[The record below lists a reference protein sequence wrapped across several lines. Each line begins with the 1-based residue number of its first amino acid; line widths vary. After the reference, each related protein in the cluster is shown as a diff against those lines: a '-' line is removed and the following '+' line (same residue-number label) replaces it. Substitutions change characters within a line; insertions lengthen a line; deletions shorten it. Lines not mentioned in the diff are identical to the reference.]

1 MSKAYF
7 GSRISDHI
15 LKTPEGFLICKD
27 VPIARTGTQQYRG
40 CEFGG
45 PVADGIYNV
54 QRPEAEVFDR
64 AAVASFEGKPVCDE
78 HPEEDVTPDN
88 YGRYMKGVCR
98 DVRRGDGDLSNCLVA
113 DLVIYDADLI
123 NKIEAGKREISCGY
137 DCLWNPTSDSSYDQL
152 EIRGNHV
159 AVVDR
164 GRAGH
169 KVAIRD
175 TADDEKGGKKM
186 SKSLIG
192 RILRALARDESTTPE
207 DMEAA
212 AKLTGSSDAE
222 PRPQPAPAPAQAAP
236 STPAPAV
243 PAAPATP
250 ATPAPAA
257 VPQPENKPAA
267 MDEATEARFKKI
279 EDALEAISSKL
290 NPAPPAAE
298 PKKDALDALE
308 EELQN
313 KAPAAEPAPAGDEDD
328 VIEPPEDINAQDA
341 APEEDVEGECGPNA
355 KEVRDAAMVLIK
367 NLKPAVAAI
376 PNEAQRK
383 RAADSLVILIKGSMQ
398 QDAQYGELMQMRRR
412 SAVQDS
418 KPDDY
423 NLGREIAKKYNPH
436 YKNR

>member
-175 TADDEKGGKKM
+175 TADDKKGGKKM

-212 AKLTGSSDAE
+212 AKLAGSSDAE
-222 PRPQPAPAPAQAAP
+222 PRPQPAPAPA
-236 STPAPAV
+236 
-243 PAAPATP
+243 PAAPAGP

-313 KAPAAEPAPAGDEDD
+313 KAPAAAPAPAGDEDD

-341 APEEDVEGECGPNA
+341 APEEDVEGECAPNA
-355 KEVRDAAMVLIK
+355 KEVRDAAMALIK

-383 RAADSLVILIKGSMQ
+383 RAADSLAILIKGSMQ

-412 SAVQDS
+412 SAAQDS
-418 KPDDY
+418 KPAADDY
-423 NLGREIAKKYNPH
+423 ALGREIAKKYNPH

>member
-45 PVADGIYNV
+45 PVAAGIYNV

-159 AVVDR
+159 AVVDK

-175 TADDEKGGKKM
+175 TADDKKGGTKM

-212 AKLTGSSDAE
+212 AKLAGSSDAE
-222 PRPQPAPAPAQAAP
+222 PRPQPAPAP
-236 STPAPAV
+236 S
-243 PAAPATP
+243 
-250 ATPAPAA
+250 TPAPAA

-290 NPAPPAAE
+290 NPAQPAAE

-313 KAPAAEPAPAGDEDD
+313 KAPAAAPAGDEDD

-341 APEEDVEGECGPNA
+341 APEENVEGECVHNA
-355 KEVRDAAMVLIK
+355 KEARDAAMALIK

-398 QDAQYGELMQMRRR
+398 QDAQYGELMQMRR
-412 SAVQDS
+412 SSVAQDS

-423 NLGREIAKKYNPH
+423 ALGREIAKKYNPH

>member
-175 TADDEKGGKKM
+175 TADDKKGGTKM

-212 AKLTGSSDAE
+212 AKLAGSSDAE
-222 PRPQPAPAPAQAAP
+222 PRPQPAPAPA
-236 STPAPAV
+236 
-243 PAAPATP
+243 PAAP

-313 KAPAAEPAPAGDEDD
+313 KAPAAETAPAGDEDD

-341 APEEDVEGECGPNA
+341 APEEDVEGECVPNA
-355 KEVRDAAMVLIK
+355 KEARDAAMALIK

-383 RAADSLVILIKGSMQ
+383 RAADSLAILIKGSMQ
-398 QDAQYGELMQMRRR
+398 HDAQYGELMQMRRR
-412 SAVQDS
+412 NAAKDS
-418 KPDDY
+418 KPAVDDY
-423 NLGREIAKKYNPH
+423 NLGREIAKRYNPH

>member
-45 PVADGIYNV
+45 PVADGIYDV

-175 TADDEKGGKKM
+175 TADDKKGGIKM

-207 DMEAA
+207 DMEAV
-212 AKLTGSSDAE
+212 AKLAGSSNAE
-222 PRPQPAPAPAQAAP
+222 PRPQPAPAPA
-236 STPAPAV
+236 
-243 PAAPATP
+243 PAAPAAP

-257 VPQPENKPAA
+257 VPQPDNKPAA

-313 KAPAAEPAPAGDEDD
+313 KAPAAAPAPAGDEDD

-341 APEEDVEGECGPNA
+341 APEEDVEGECAPNA
-355 KEVRDAAMVLIK
+355 KEARDAAMALIK

-383 RAADSLVILIKGSMQ
+383 RAADSLAILIKGSMQ
-398 QDAQYGELMQMRRR
+398 QDAQYGELMHMRRR
-412 SAVQDS
+412 SAAQDS
-418 KPDDY
+418 KPAADDY
-423 NLGREIAKKYNPH
+423 ALGREIAKKYNPH

>member
-175 TADDEKGGKKM
+175 TADDKKGGTKM
-186 SKSLIG
+186 SKSLLG

-212 AKLTGSSDAE
+212 AKLAGSSDAE
-222 PRPQPAPAPAQAAP
+222 PRPQPAPAPA
-236 STPAPAV
+236 PA
-243 PAAPATP
+243 PAAPAAP

-313 KAPAAEPAPAGDEDD
+313 KAPAAAPAGDEDD

-341 APEEDVEGECGPNA
+341 APEEDVEGECVPNA
-355 KEVRDAAMVLIK
+355 KEARDAAMALIK

-383 RAADSLVILIKGSMQ
+383 RAADSLAILIKGSMQ

-412 SAVQDS
+412 NATKDS
-418 KPDDY
+418 KPAVDDY
-423 NLGREIAKKYNPH
+423 ALGREIAKRYNPH

>member
-175 TADDEKGGKKM
+175 TADDKKGGKKM

-212 AKLTGSSDAE
+212 AKLAGNSDAE
-222 PRPQPAPAPAQAAP
+222 PRPQPAPAPA
-236 STPAPAV
+236 
-243 PAAPATP
+243 PAAP

-290 NPAPPAAE
+290 NPAQPAAE
-298 PKKDALDALE
+298 PKKDALE

-341 APEEDVEGECGPNA
+341 APEEDVEGECVPNA
-355 KEVRDAAMVLIK
+355 KEVRDAAMALIK

-383 RAADSLVILIKGSMQ
+383 RAADSLAILIKGSMQ

-412 SAVQDS
+412 SAAQDS

-423 NLGREIAKKYNPH
+423 ALGREIAKKYNPH

>member
-27 VPIARTGTQQYRG
+27 VPIARTGTQQYRD

-45 PVADGIYNV
+45 PVAAGIYNV

-159 AVVDR
+159 AVVDK

-175 TADDEKGGKKM
+175 TADDKKGGTKM

-212 AKLTGSSDAE
+212 AKLAGSSDAE
-222 PRPQPAPAPAQAAP
+222 PRPQPAPAP
-236 STPAPAV
+236 S
-243 PAAPATP
+243 
-250 ATPAPAA
+250 TPAPAA

-290 NPAPPAAE
+290 NPAQPAAE

-313 KAPAAEPAPAGDEDD
+313 KAPAAAPAGDEDD

-341 APEEDVEGECGPNA
+341 APEENVEGECVHNA
-355 KEVRDAAMVLIK
+355 KEARDAAMALIK

-412 SAVQDS
+412 SVAQDS

-423 NLGREIAKKYNPH
+423 ALGREIAKKYNPH

>member
-88 YGRYMKGVCR
+88 YGRYIKGVCR

-113 DLVIYDADLI
+113 DLVIHDADLI

-175 TADDEKGGKKM
+175 TADDKKGGTKM

-212 AKLTGSSDAE
+212 AKLAGSSDAE
-222 PRPQPAPAPAQAAP
+222 PRPQPAPAPAPAAP
-236 STPAPAV
+236 STL
-243 PAAPATP
+243 
-250 ATPAPAA
+250 APAA

-290 NPAPPAAE
+290 NPDPAPPAAE

-313 KAPAAEPAPAGDEDD
+313 KAPAAAPAGDEDD

-341 APEEDVEGECGPNA
+341 APEEDVEGECVPNA
-355 KEVRDAAMVLIK
+355 KEARDAAMALIK

>member
-175 TADDEKGGKKM
+175 TADDKKGGTKM

-212 AKLTGSSDAE
+212 AKLAGSFDAE
-222 PRPQPAPAPAQAAP
+222 PRPQPAPAPA
-236 STPAPAV
+236 
-243 PAAPATP
+243 PAAPAAP

-257 VPQPENKPAA
+257 VPQPDNKPAA

-313 KAPAAEPAPAGDEDD
+313 KAPAAAPAPAGDEDD

-341 APEEDVEGECGPNA
+341 APEEDVEGECAPNA
-355 KEVRDAAMVLIK
+355 KEARDAAMALIK

-383 RAADSLVILIKGSMQ
+383 RAADSLAILIKGSMQ

-412 SAVQDS
+412 NAAKDS
-418 KPDDY
+418 KPAVDDY
-423 NLGREIAKKYNPH
+423 ALGREIAKRYNPH

>member
-40 CEFGG
+40 CEFGA

-113 DLVIYDADLI
+113 DLVIYDASLI

-159 AVVDR
+159 AVVDK

-175 TADDEKGGKKM
+175 SADDKKGGKKM

-212 AKLTGSSDAE
+212 AKLAGGADAE
-222 PRPQPAPAPAQAAP
+222 PRPQPAPA
-236 STPAPAV
+236 

-257 VPQPENKPAA
+257 VPQPDNKPAA

-290 NPAPPAAE
+290 NPAEPAAE

-308 EELQN
+308 EELQS
-313 KAPAAEPAPAGDEDD
+313 KDPAAEPAPAGDEDD
-328 VIEPPEDINAQDA
+328 VIEPPEEINALDA
-341 APEEDVEGECGPNA
+341 EPEEEPVVPA
-355 KEVRDAAMVLIK
+355 SKAARDAAMVLLK
-367 NLKPAVAAI
+367 NLKPAVANI
-376 PNEAQRK
+376 KNEAQRK
-383 RAADSLVILIKGSMQ
+383 RAADSLAVLIKGSMQ

-412 SAVQDS
+412 SAAQDS

-423 NLGREIAKKYNPH
+423 ALGREIAKKYNPH

>member
-123 NKIEAGKREISCGY
+123 GKIEAGKREISCGY

-175 TADDEKGGKKM
+175 TADDKKGGKKM

-212 AKLTGSSDAE
+212 AKLAGSSDAE
-222 PRPQPAPAPAQAAP
+222 PRPQPAPAPA
-236 STPAPAV
+236 
-243 PAAPATP
+243 PAAP

-313 KAPAAEPAPAGDEDD
+313 KAPAAAPAGDEDD

-341 APEEDVEGECGPNA
+341 APEEDVEGECVPNA
-355 KEVRDAAMVLIK
+355 KEARDAAMALIK

-412 SAVQDS
+412 NAAKDS
-418 KPDDY
+418 KPAVDDY
-423 NLGREIAKKYNPH
+423 NLGREIAKRYNPH

>member
-212 AKLTGSSDAE
+212 AKLAGSSDAE
-222 PRPQPAPAPAQAAP
+222 PRPQPAPAPA
-236 STPAPAV
+236 
-243 PAAPATP
+243 PAAP

-290 NPAPPAAE
+290 NPAQPATE

-313 KAPAAEPAPAGDEDD
+313 KASAAETAPAGDEDD

-341 APEEDVEGECGPNA
+341 APEEDVEGECVPNA
-355 KEVRDAAMVLIK
+355 KEARDAAMALIK

-383 RAADSLVILIKGSMQ
+383 RAADSLAILIKGSMQ

-412 SAVQDS
+412 SVAQDS

-423 NLGREIAKKYNPH
+423 ALGREIAKKYNPH

>member
-175 TADDEKGGKKM
+175 TADDKKGGTKM

-212 AKLTGSSDAE
+212 AKLAGSSNAE
-222 PRPQPAPAPAQAAP
+222 PRPQPAPAPA
-236 STPAPAV
+236 
-243 PAAPATP
+243 PAAPAAP

-341 APEEDVEGECGPNA
+341 APEEDVEGECVPNA
-355 KEVRDAAMVLIK
+355 KEARDAAMALIK

-383 RAADSLVILIKGSMQ
+383 RAADSLAILIKGSMQ

-412 SAVQDS
+412 NAAKDS
-418 KPDDY
+418 KPAVDDY
-423 NLGREIAKKYNPH
+423 ALGREIAKRYNPH

>member
-15 LKTPEGFLICKD
+15 IKTPEGFLICKD

-159 AVVDR
+159 AVVDK

-175 TADDEKGGKKM
+175 AANDEKGGKKM
-186 SKSLIG
+186 SESLIG

-212 AKLTGSSDAE
+212 AKLAGSADAE
-222 PRPQPAPAPAQAAP
+222 PRPQPAPAPA
-236 STPAPAV
+236 
-243 PAAPATP
+243 PAAPAAP

-257 VPQPENKPAA
+257 VPQPDNKPAA

-341 APEEDVEGECGPNA
+341 APEEDVEGECAPDA
-355 KEVRDAAMVLIK
+355 KEARDAAMALIK

-383 RAADSLVILIKGSMQ
+383 RAADSLAILIKGSMQ
-398 QDAQYGELMQMRRR
+398 KDAQYGELMQMRRR
-412 SAVQDS
+412 NAAKDS
-418 KPDDY
+418 KPAVDDY
-423 NLGREIAKKYNPH
+423 ALGREIAKRYNPH

>member
-27 VPIARTGTQQYRG
+27 VPIARIGVQQYRG
-40 CEFGG
+40 CEFGA
-45 PVADGIYNV
+45 PVGDAVYDV
-54 QRPEAEVFDR
+54 KRPEAEVFDR

-137 DCLWNPTSDSSYDQL
+137 DCLWNPTGDSSYDQL

-175 TADDEKGGKKM
+175 TADDKKGGTKM

-212 AKLTGSSDAE
+212 AKLAGSSDAD
-222 PRPQPAPAPAQAAP
+222 PRPQPAPAPA
-236 STPAPAV
+236 
-243 PAAPATP
+243 PAAPAAP

-267 MDEATEARFKKI
+267 MDEATEARFRKI

-313 KAPAAEPAPAGDEDD
+313 KAPAAAPAPAGDEDD

-341 APEEDVEGECGPNA
+341 APEEDVEGECAPNA
-355 KEVRDAAMVLIK
+355 KEARDAAMALIK

-383 RAADSLVILIKGSMQ
+383 RAADSLAILIKGSMQ

-412 SAVQDS
+412 SAAQDS
-418 KPDDY
+418 KPAADDY
-423 NLGREIAKKYNPH
+423 ALGREIAKKYNPH

>member
-175 TADDEKGGKKM
+175 TADDKKGGTKM
-186 SKSLIG
+186 SESLIG

-212 AKLTGSSDAE
+212 AKLAGSSDTE
-222 PRPQPAPAPAQAAP
+222 PRPQPAPAPA
-236 STPAPAV
+236 
-243 PAAPATP
+243 PAAP

-257 VPQPENKPAA
+257 VPQPDNKPAA

-328 VIEPPEDINAQDA
+328 VIEPPEEINAHDA
-341 APEEDVEGECGPNA
+341 DPEEEPVVPA
-355 KEVRDAAMVLIK
+355 SKAARDAAMVLLQ

-383 RAADSLVILIKGSMQ
+383 RAADSLAVLIKGSMQ
-398 QDAQYGELMQMRRR
+398 QDKQYSQLLSLQRKNAALDSAPMQ
-412 SAVQDS
+412 
-418 KPDDY
+418 DDY
-423 NLGREIAKKYNPH
+423 NYGREIAKKYNPH

>member
-175 TADDEKGGKKM
+175 TADDKKEGGTKM

-212 AKLTGSSDAE
+212 AKLAGNSDAE
-222 PRPQPAPAPAQAAP
+222 PRLQPAPAPA
-236 STPAPAV
+236 
-243 PAAPATP
+243 PAAPAAP

-257 VPQPENKPAA
+257 VPQPDNKPAA

-313 KAPAAEPAPAGDEDD
+313 KAPAAAPAPAGDEDD

-341 APEEDVEGECGPNA
+341 APEEDVEGECAPNA
-355 KEVRDAAMVLIK
+355 KEARDAAMALIK

-383 RAADSLVILIKGSMQ
+383 RAADSLAILIKGSMQ

-412 SAVQDS
+412 NAAKDS
-418 KPDDY
+418 KPAVDDY
-423 NLGREIAKKYNPH
+423 NLGREIAKRYNPH

>member
-123 NKIEAGKREISCGY
+123 GKIEAGKREISCGY

-175 TADDEKGGKKM
+175 TADDTKGGTKM

-212 AKLTGSSDAE
+212 AKLAGSSDAE
-222 PRPQPAPAPAQAAP
+222 PRPQPAPAPA
-236 STPAPAV
+236 APA
-243 PAAPATP
+243 AP

-290 NPAPPAAE
+290 NPAQPAAE

-313 KAPAAEPAPAGDEDD
+313 KAPAAETAPAGDEDD

-341 APEEDVEGECGPNA
+341 EPEEDVEGGCAPDA
-355 KEVRDAAMVLIK
+355 KEARDAAMALIK

-383 RAADSLVILIKGSMQ
+383 RAADSLAILIKGSMQ

-412 SAVQDS
+412 NAAKDS
-418 KPDDY
+418 QPDDY
-423 NLGREIAKKYNPH
+423 DLGREIAKKYNPH

>member
-15 LKTPEGFLICKD
+15 IKTPEGFLICKD

-98 DVRRGDGDLSNCLVA
+98 DVRRGDGDLINCLVA

-175 TADDEKGGKKM
+175 TADDKKGGKKM

-212 AKLTGSSDAE
+212 AKLAGSSDAE
-222 PRPQPAPAPAQAAP
+222 PRPQPAPAPA
-236 STPAPAV
+236 
-243 PAAPATP
+243 PAAPAGP

-341 APEEDVEGECGPNA
+341 APEEDVEGECVPNA
-355 KEVRDAAMVLIK
+355 KEARDAAMALIK

-383 RAADSLVILIKGSMQ
+383 RAADSLAILIKGSMQ

-412 SAVQDS
+412 NAAKDS
-418 KPDDY
+418 KPAVDDY
-423 NLGREIAKKYNPH
+423 ALGREIAKRYNPH

>member
-159 AVVDR
+159 AVVDK

-175 TADDEKGGKKM
+175 AADDKKGGKKM

-212 AKLTGSSDAE
+212 AKLAGSSDAE
-222 PRPQPAPAPAQAAP
+222 PRPQPAPAPAHAA
-236 STPAPAV
+236 
-243 PAAPATP
+243 P

-267 MDEATEARFKKI
+267 MDEATEARLKKI

-290 NPAPPAAE
+290 NPAQPAAE

-313 KAPAAEPAPAGDEDD
+313 KAPAAAPAGDEDD

-341 APEEDVEGECGPNA
+341 EPEEDVEGGCAPDA
-355 KEVRDAAMVLIK
+355 KEARDAAIVLLK
-367 NLKPAVAAI
+367 NLKPVVASI
-376 PNEAQRK
+376 KNEAQRK
-383 RAADSLVILIKGSMQ
+383 RAADSLAILIKGSMQ
-398 QDAQYGELMQMRRR
+398 QDAQYGKLMQMRRR
-412 SAVQDS
+412 SVAQDS

-423 NLGREIAKKYNPH
+423 ALGREIAKKYNPH
-436 YKNR
+436 YQNR

>member
-40 CEFGG
+40 CEFGA
-45 PVADGIYNV
+45 PVGDALYNV

-98 DVRRGDGDLSNCLVA
+98 DVRRGDGDLSNCLVD

-175 TADDEKGGKKM
+175 TAVDKKGGKTM
-186 SKSLIG
+186 SESLIG

-212 AKLTGSSDAE
+212 AKLAGGADAE
-222 PRPQPAPAPAQAAP
+222 PRPQPAPAPA
-236 STPAPAV
+236 
-243 PAAPATP
+243 PAAP

-257 VPQPENKPAA
+257 VPQPESKPAA

-290 NPAPPAAE
+290 NPVPPAAE

-313 KAPAAEPAPAGDEDD
+313 KAPAAAAPAGDEDD

-341 APEEDVEGECGPNA
+341 APEEDVEGGCAPDA
-355 KEVRDAAMVLIK
+355 KEARDAAMALIK

-383 RAADSLVILIKGSMQ
+383 RAADSLAILIKGSMQ

-412 SAVQDS
+412 AVAQDR
-418 KPDDY
+418 KPAADDY
-423 NLGREIAKKYNPH
+423 ELGREIAKKYNPH

>member
-15 LKTPEGFLICKD
+15 IKTPEGFLICKD
-27 VPIARTGTQQYRG
+27 VPIARTGTQLYRG

-123 NKIEAGKREISCGY
+123 GKIEAGKREISCGY
-137 DCLWNPTSDSSYDQL
+137 DCLWNPTSASSYDQL

-212 AKLTGSSDAE
+212 AKLAGSSDAE
-222 PRPQPAPAPAQAAP
+222 PRPQPAPAPVAA
-236 STPAPAV
+236 A
-243 PAAPATP
+243 P

-290 NPAPPAAE
+290 NPAQPAAE

-313 KAPAAEPAPAGDEDD
+313 KAPAAEPAPGGDEDD

-341 APEEDVEGECGPNA
+341 APEEDVEGECVPNA
-355 KEVRDAAMVLIK
+355 KEVRDAAMALIK

-383 RAADSLVILIKGSMQ
+383 RAADSLAILIKGSMQ

-412 SAVQDS
+412 SAAQDS

-423 NLGREIAKKYNPH
+423 ALGREIAKKYNPH

>member
-123 NKIEAGKREISCGY
+123 NKIETGKREISCGY

-175 TADDEKGGKKM
+175 TADDKKGGTKM

-212 AKLTGSSDAE
+212 AKLAGSSDAE
-222 PRPQPAPAPAQAAP
+222 PRPQPAPAPA
-236 STPAPAV
+236 
-243 PAAPATP
+243 PAAPAAP

-313 KAPAAEPAPAGDEDD
+313 KAPAAAPAPAGDEDD

-341 APEEDVEGECGPNA
+341 APEEDVEGECAPNA
-355 KEVRDAAMVLIK
+355 KEARDAAMALIK

-383 RAADSLVILIKGSMQ
+383 RAADSLAILIKGSMQ

-412 SAVQDS
+412 NAAKDS
-418 KPDDY
+418 KPAVDDY
-423 NLGREIAKKYNPH
+423 ALGREIAKRYNPH

>member
-45 PVADGIYNV
+45 PVAAGIYNV

-159 AVVDR
+159 AVVDK

-175 TADDEKGGKKM
+175 TADDKKGGTKM

-212 AKLTGSSDAE
+212 AKLAGSSDAE
-222 PRPQPAPAPAQAAP
+222 PRPQPAPAP
-236 STPAPAV
+236 S
-243 PAAPATP
+243 
-250 ATPAPAA
+250 TPAPAA
-257 VPQPENKPAA
+257 VPQPENKSAA

-290 NPAPPAAE
+290 NPAQPAAE

-313 KAPAAEPAPAGDEDD
+313 KAPAAAPAGDEDD

-341 APEEDVEGECGPNA
+341 APEENVEGECVHNA
-355 KEVRDAAMVLIK
+355 KEARDAAMALIK

-412 SAVQDS
+412 SVAQDS

-423 NLGREIAKKYNPH
+423 ALGREIAKKYNPH

>member
-15 LKTPEGFLICKD
+15 IKTPEGFLICKD

-175 TADDEKGGKKM
+175 TAYDKKGGTKM

-212 AKLTGSSDAE
+212 AKLAGSSAAV
-222 PRPQPAPAPAQAAP
+222 PRPQPAPAPA
-236 STPAPAV
+236 APA
-243 PAAPATP
+243 AP

-290 NPAPPAAE
+290 NPAQPATE

-341 APEEDVEGECGPNA
+341 ALEEDIEGECAPDA
-355 KEVRDAAMVLIK
+355 KEARDAAMALIK

-383 RAADSLVILIKGSMQ
+383 RAADSLAILIKGSMQ
-398 QDAQYGELMQMRRR
+398 QDAQYGKLMQMRRR
-412 SAVQDS
+412 SAAQDS

-423 NLGREIAKKYNPH
+423 ALGREIAKKYNPH

>member
-175 TADDEKGGKKM
+175 TADDKKGGTKM

-212 AKLTGSSDAE
+212 AKLAGNSDAE
-222 PRPQPAPAPAQAAP
+222 PRPQPAPA
-236 STPAPAV
+236 
-243 PAAPATP
+243 AAPAAAAPAAP

-257 VPQPENKPAA
+257 VPQPDNKPAA

-290 NPAPPAAE
+290 NPAQPAAE

-308 EELQN
+308 EELEN
-313 KAPAAEPAPAGDEDD
+313 KAPAAAPAGDEDD

-341 APEEDVEGECGPNA
+341 APEEDVEGECVPNA
-355 KEVRDAAMVLIK
+355 KEARDAAMALIK

-383 RAADSLVILIKGSMQ
+383 RAADSLAILIKGSMQ

-412 SAVQDS
+412 NAAKDS
-418 KPDDY
+418 KPAVDDY
-423 NLGREIAKKYNPH
+423 ALGREIAKRYNPH

>member
-175 TADDEKGGKKM
+175 TADDKKGGKKM

-212 AKLTGSSDAE
+212 AKLAGSSDAE
-222 PRPQPAPAPAQAAP
+222 PRPQPAPAPA
-236 STPAPAV
+236 
-243 PAAPATP
+243 PAAPAAP

-313 KAPAAEPAPAGDEDD
+313 KAPAAAPAGDEDD

-341 APEEDVEGECGPNA
+341 APEEDVEGGCAPHT
-355 KEVRDAAMVLIK
+355 KEVRDAAMALIK

-383 RAADSLVILIKGSMQ
+383 RAADSLAILIKGSMQ

-412 SAVQDS
+412 SAAQDS
-418 KPDDY
+418 KPAADDY
-423 NLGREIAKKYNPH
+423 ALGREIAKKYNPH

>member
-175 TADDEKGGKKM
+175 TADDRKGGTKM

-212 AKLTGSSDAE
+212 AKLAGNSDAE
-222 PRPQPAPAPAQAAP
+222 PRPQPAPA
-236 STPAPAV
+236 
-243 PAAPATP
+243 AAPAAP

-257 VPQPENKPAA
+257 VPQPDNKPAA
-267 MDEATEARFKKI
+267 MDEATEARFQKI

-290 NPAPPAAE
+290 NPAQPAAE

-341 APEEDVEGECGPNA
+341 APEEDVEGECAPDA
-355 KEVRDAAMVLIK
+355 KEARDAAMALIK

-383 RAADSLVILIKGSMQ
+383 RAADSLAILIKGSMQ
-398 QDAQYGELMQMRRR
+398 QDAQYGKLMQMRRR
-412 SAVQDS
+412 SAAQDS

-423 NLGREIAKKYNPH
+423 ALGREIAKKYNPH

>member
-64 AAVASFEGKPVCDE
+64 AAVASFEGKPVSDE

-137 DCLWNPTSDSSYDQL
+137 DCLWNPPSDSSYDQL

-159 AVVDR
+159 AVVDK

-175 TADDEKGGKKM
+175 AADDKKGGKKM

-212 AKLTGSSDAE
+212 AKLAGSSDAE
-222 PRPQPAPAPAQAAP
+222 PRPQPAP
-236 STPAPAV
+236 TPAPA
-243 PAAPATP
+243 AP

-290 NPAPPAAE
+290 NPAQPAAE

-313 KAPAAEPAPAGDEDD
+313 KAPAAETAPAGDEDD

-341 APEEDVEGECGPNA
+341 APEEDVEGECVPNA
-355 KEVRDAAMVLIK
+355 KEAHDAAMALIK
-367 NLKPAVAAI
+367 NLKPAIAAI

-383 RAADSLVILIKGSMQ
+383 RAADSLAILIKGSMQ
-398 QDAQYGELMQMRRR
+398 QDAQYGKLMQMRRR
-412 SAVQDS
+412 NAAKDS
-418 KPDDY
+418 KPAVDDY
-423 NLGREIAKKYNPH
+423 DLGREIAKKYNPH

>member
-212 AKLTGSSDAE
+212 AKLAGSSDAE
-222 PRPQPAPAPAQAAP
+222 PRPHPAPAPA
-236 STPAPAV
+236 APA
-243 PAAPATP
+243 AP

-257 VPQPENKPAA
+257 VPQPDNKPAA

-290 NPAPPAAE
+290 NPDPAPPAAE

-313 KAPAAEPAPAGDEDD
+313 KAPAAAPAGDEDD

-341 APEEDVEGECGPNA
+341 APEEDVEGECVPNA
-355 KEVRDAAMVLIK
+355 KEARDAAMALIK

-376 PNEAQRK
+376 PNKAQRK

-412 SAVQDS
+412 NAAKDS
-418 KPDDY
+418 KPAVDDY
-423 NLGREIAKKYNPH
+423 NLGREIAKRYNPH

>member
-1 MSKAYF
+1 
-7 GSRISDHI
+7 
-15 LKTPEGFLICKD
+15 
-27 VPIARTGTQQYRG
+27 
-40 CEFGG
+40 
-45 PVADGIYNV
+45 
-54 QRPEAEVFDR
+54 
-64 AAVASFEGKPVCDE
+64 
-78 HPEEDVTPDN
+78 
-88 YGRYMKGVCR
+88 
-98 DVRRGDGDLSNCLVA
+98 
-113 DLVIYDADLI
+113 
-123 NKIEAGKREISCGY
+123 
-137 DCLWNPTSDSSYDQL
+137 
-152 EIRGNHV
+152 
-159 AVVDR
+159 
-164 GRAGH
+164 
-169 KVAIRD
+169 
-175 TADDEKGGKKM
+175 M

-212 AKLTGSSDAE
+212 AKLAGSSDAE
-222 PRPQPAPAPAQAAP
+222 PRPQPAP
-236 STPAPAV
+236 TPAPA
-243 PAAPATP
+243 AP

-290 NPAPPAAE
+290 NPAQPAAE

-313 KAPAAEPAPAGDEDD
+313 KAPAAAPAGDEDD

-341 APEEDVEGECGPNA
+341 EPEEDVEGECVPNA
-355 KEVRDAAMVLIK
+355 KEARDAAMALIK

-383 RAADSLVILIKGSMQ
+383 RAADSLAILIKGSMQ

-412 SAVQDS
+412 NAAKDS
-418 KPDDY
+418 KPAVDDY
-423 NLGREIAKKYNPH
+423 DLGREIAKKYNPH

>member
-27 VPIARTGTQQYRG
+27 VPIARIGVQQYRG
-40 CEFGG
+40 CEFGA
-45 PVADGIYNV
+45 PVGDAVYDV
-54 QRPEAEVFDR
+54 KRPEAEVFDR

-175 TADDEKGGKKM
+175 TADDKKGGTKM

-212 AKLTGSSDAE
+212 AKLAGSSDAE
-222 PRPQPAPAPAQAAP
+222 PRPQPAPAPA
-236 STPAPAV
+236 PAPAAT
-243 PAAPATP
+243 AAPATP
-250 ATPAPAA
+250 APTA

-313 KAPAAEPAPAGDEDD
+313 KAPAAAPAPAGDEDD
-328 VIEPPEDINAQDA
+328 VIEPPEEINAQDA
-341 APEEDVEGECGPNA
+341 EPEEDVEGECAPDA
-355 KEVRDAAMVLIK
+355 KEARDAVMVLLK
-367 NLKPAVAAI
+367 NLKPAVVAI

-383 RAADSLVILIKGSMQ
+383 RAADSLAILIKGSMQ

-412 SAVQDS
+412 NAAKDS
-418 KPDDY
+418 KPAVDDY
-423 NLGREIAKKYNPH
+423 ALGREIAKKYNPH

>member
-45 PVADGIYNV
+45 PVADGIYDV

-159 AVVDR
+159 AVVDK

-175 TADDEKGGKKM
+175 TADDKKGGTKM

-212 AKLTGSSDAE
+212 AKLAGSSDAE
-222 PRPQPAPAPAQAAP
+222 PRPQPAPAPAA
-236 STPAPAV
+236 

-257 VPQPENKPAA
+257 VPQPDNKPAA

-290 NPAPPAAE
+290 NPAEPAAE

-313 KAPAAEPAPAGDEDD
+313 KAPAAAPAGDEDD

-341 APEEDVEGECGPNA
+341 APEEDVEGECVPNA
-355 KEVRDAAMVLIK
+355 KEARDAAMALIK

-383 RAADSLVILIKGSMQ
+383 RVADSLVILIKGSMQ

-412 SAVQDS
+412 NAAKDS
-418 KPDDY
+418 KPAVDDY
-423 NLGREIAKKYNPH
+423 NLGREIAKRYNPH

>member
-123 NKIEAGKREISCGY
+123 GKIEAGKREISCGY

-152 EIRGNHV
+152 KIRGNHV

-175 TADDEKGGKKM
+175 AADDKKGGTKM

-212 AKLTGSSDAE
+212 AKLAGSSDAE
-222 PRPQPAPAPAQAAP
+222 PRPQPAPAPA
-236 STPAPAV
+236 
-243 PAAPATP
+243 PAAP

-290 NPAPPAAE
+290 NPAQPAAE

-313 KAPAAEPAPAGDEDD
+313 KAPAAAPAGDEDD

-341 APEEDVEGECGPNA
+341 APEEDVEGECAPNA
-355 KEVRDAAMVLIK
+355 KEARDAAMALIK

-412 SAVQDS
+412 NTAKDS
-418 KPDDY
+418 KPAVDDY
-423 NLGREIAKKYNPH
+423 NLGREIAKRYNPH

>member
-159 AVVDR
+159 AVVDK

-175 TADDEKGGKKM
+175 AADDKKGGKKM

-212 AKLTGSSDAE
+212 AKLAGSSDAE
-222 PRPQPAPAPAQAAP
+222 PRPQPAP
-236 STPAPAV
+236 TPAPA
-243 PAAPATP
+243 AP

-290 NPAPPAAE
+290 NPAQPAAE

-313 KAPAAEPAPAGDEDD
+313 KAPAAAPAPAGDEDD
-328 VIEPPEDINAQDA
+328 VIETPEDINAQDA
-341 APEEDVEGECGPNA
+341 APEEDVEGECVPNA
-355 KEVRDAAMVLIK
+355 KEARDAAMALIK

-412 SAVQDS
+412 NAAKDS
-418 KPDDY
+418 KPAVDDY
-423 NLGREIAKKYNPH
+423 NLGREIAKRYNPH

>member
-175 TADDEKGGKKM
+175 TADDKKGGTKM

-212 AKLTGSSDAE
+212 AKLAGSSDAE
-222 PRPQPAPAPAQAAP
+222 PRPQPAPAP
-236 STPAPAV
+236 V
-243 PAAPATP
+243 PAAPAAP

-290 NPAPPAAE
+290 NPAEPAAE

-328 VIEPPEDINAQDA
+328 VIEPPEEINAHDA
-341 APEEDVEGECGPNA
+341 EPEEEPVVPA
-355 KEVRDAAMVLIK
+355 SKAARDAAMVLLQ

-383 RAADSLVILIKGSMQ
+383 RAADSLAVLIKGSMQ
-398 QDAQYGELMQMRRR
+398 QDKQYSQLLSLQRKNAARD
-412 SAVQDS
+412 SAPIQ
-418 KPDDY
+418 DDY
-423 NLGREIAKKYNPH
+423 NYGREIAKKYNPH